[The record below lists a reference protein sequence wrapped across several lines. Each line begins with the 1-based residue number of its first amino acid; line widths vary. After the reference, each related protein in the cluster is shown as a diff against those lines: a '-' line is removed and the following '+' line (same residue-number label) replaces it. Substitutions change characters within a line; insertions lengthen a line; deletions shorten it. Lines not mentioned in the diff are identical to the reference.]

1 MNYFLGIHFAIGL
14 LLLIL
19 LPKIIYLLAL
29 IIDNVIGVSENR
41 FVNAL
46 DNFYFNTVLIIFRF
60 IFILFIIF
68 YMVYNPLLDF
78 MKEESIQ
85 VGTLTEDDGKFYI
98 GDKRMFYFIKKEEI
112 EKLVGTNVKYS
123 LRTNY
128 ILLESSEGNG

>member
-1 MNYFLGIHFAIGL
+1 
-14 LLLIL
+14 
-19 LPKIIYLLAL
+19 
-29 IIDNVIGVSENR
+29 
-41 FVNAL
+41 
-46 DNFYFNTVLIIFRF
+46 
-60 IFILFIIF
+60 
-68 YMVYNPLLDF
+68 MVYNPLLDF